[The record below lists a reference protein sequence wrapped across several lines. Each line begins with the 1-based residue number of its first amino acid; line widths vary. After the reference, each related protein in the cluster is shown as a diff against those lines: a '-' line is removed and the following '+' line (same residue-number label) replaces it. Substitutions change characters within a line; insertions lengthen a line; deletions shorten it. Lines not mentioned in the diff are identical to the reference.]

1 MSNPDAPRASPAQ
14 TALSLI
20 ADSPQLPGA
29 PVGVI
34 PAGAVGAALV
44 GLSPERW
51 VARSSVG
58 EEPRR
63 LRRTASLPVPGAC
76 AVAGPVQFVPIDIN
90 EHGVSPGTYTHC
102 DGRLG
107 DTIDQGSP
115 KCGPQAKCS
124 PRSI

>member
-1 MSNPDAPRASPAQ
+1 MVFFLLLLSGDVHLNPGPTTQSTMSNPDVPRSSPVQ

-20 ADSPQLPGA
+20 ADSPRLPGA
-29 PVGVI
+29 PVGVS

-63 LRRTASLPVPGAC
+63 LRRTASLPVRWPAWCSSAC
-76 AVAGPVQFVPIDIN
+76 
-90 EHGVSPGTYTHC
+90 
-102 DGRLG
+102 RLIPTSTG
-107 DTIDQGSP
+107 
-115 KCGPQAKCS
+115 
-124 PRSI
+124 